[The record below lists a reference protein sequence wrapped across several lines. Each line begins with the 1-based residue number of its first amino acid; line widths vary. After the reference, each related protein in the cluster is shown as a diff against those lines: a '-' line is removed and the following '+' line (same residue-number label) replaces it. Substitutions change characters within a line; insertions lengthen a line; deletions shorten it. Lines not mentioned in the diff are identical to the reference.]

1 MGLYSLLSLKIFRQ
15 LIEDRLKVV
24 EDPADGQNKAQQE
37 VVNKIKE
44 LLNNR
49 IHESTGDAAGA
60 IVAPYEIGWLLSM

>member
-49 IHESTGDAAGA
+49 IHESTGA